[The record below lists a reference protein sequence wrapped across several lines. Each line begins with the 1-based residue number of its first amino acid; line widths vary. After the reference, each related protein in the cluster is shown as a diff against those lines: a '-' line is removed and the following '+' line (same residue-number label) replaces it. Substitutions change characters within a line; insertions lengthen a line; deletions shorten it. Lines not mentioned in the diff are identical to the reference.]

1 MDGPCVVQYPKDG
14 IVPYAQNVTGEP
26 FAVGKW
32 QTLIPGGQD
41 AVILAYGRMTL
52 NAIQASELLV
62 KCGLSVGVIDCCSL
76 KPMDMDCLRALFA
89 RGAKLI
95 TVEEGEMIGGF
106 GSEIARVCVEENAD
120 APIQIIGLEN
130 RFITHG
136 SVPELLELKESWT
149 TRRKVMSDKKRV
161 DVALV
166 ERGLAQSREKAQALV
181 MSGVVYIGEN
191 KVDKASAQVTPEDEL
206 IVRQTGTGYVSRGA
220 LKLEKGL
227 AVFGVEAKDRVAM
240 DLGASTGGFTDVL
253 LQNGAAH
260 VYAIDVGYGQL
271 DWKLRNDPRVT
282 VMERT
287 NARYLTADDLPLRP
301 TLGVM
306 DVSFISITKILPAA
320 AAIMGENGEFISL
333 IKPQFEAGRDRVG
346 KKGVV
351 RDAQVHLDVVKEILH
366 FIDADMG
373 WTAQNLSFSP
383 IKGPEGNIE
392 FLVHIL
398 PKERATHSVTEQEAA
413 EVVRQAHESLGNA

>member
-1 MDGPCVVQYPKDG
+1 
-14 IVPYAQNVTGEP
+14 
-26 FAVGKW
+26 
-32 QTLIPGGQD
+32 
-41 AVILAYGRMTL
+41 
-52 NAIQASELLV
+52 
-62 KCGLSVGVIDCCSL
+62 
-76 KPMDMDCLRALFA
+76 
-89 RGAKLI
+89 
-95 TVEEGEMIGGF
+95 
-106 GSEIARVCVEENAD
+106 
-120 APIQIIGLEN
+120 
-130 RFITHG
+130 
-136 SVPELLELKESWT
+136 
-149 TRRKVMSDKKRV
+149 MSDKKRV

-191 KVDKASAQVTPEDEL
+191 KVDKASTRVTPEDEL

-383 IKGPEGNIE
+383 IKGPEVNIE

>member
-1 MDGPCVVQYPKDG
+1 
-14 IVPYAQNVTGEP
+14 
-26 FAVGKW
+26 
-32 QTLIPGGQD
+32 
-41 AVILAYGRMTL
+41 
-52 NAIQASELLV
+52 
-62 KCGLSVGVIDCCSL
+62 
-76 KPMDMDCLRALFA
+76 
-89 RGAKLI
+89 
-95 TVEEGEMIGGF
+95 
-106 GSEIARVCVEENAD
+106 
-120 APIQIIGLEN
+120 
-130 RFITHG
+130 
-136 SVPELLELKESWT
+136 
-149 TRRKVMSDKKRV
+149 MSDKKRV

-227 AVFGVEAKDRVAM
+227 VVFGVEAKDRVAM

-373 WTAQNLSFSP
+373 WMAQNLSFSP

>member
-1 MDGPCVVQYPKDG
+1 
-14 IVPYAQNVTGEP
+14 
-26 FAVGKW
+26 
-32 QTLIPGGQD
+32 
-41 AVILAYGRMTL
+41 
-52 NAIQASELLV
+52 
-62 KCGLSVGVIDCCSL
+62 
-76 KPMDMDCLRALFA
+76 
-89 RGAKLI
+89 
-95 TVEEGEMIGGF
+95 
-106 GSEIARVCVEENAD
+106 
-120 APIQIIGLEN
+120 
-130 RFITHG
+130 
-136 SVPELLELKESWT
+136 
-149 TRRKVMSDKKRV
+149 MSDKKRV

-271 DWKLRNDPRVT
+271 DWKLRNEPRVT

-366 FIDADMG
+366 FIDADMD

>member
-1 MDGPCVVQYPKDG
+1 
-14 IVPYAQNVTGEP
+14 
-26 FAVGKW
+26 
-32 QTLIPGGQD
+32 
-41 AVILAYGRMTL
+41 
-52 NAIQASELLV
+52 
-62 KCGLSVGVIDCCSL
+62 
-76 KPMDMDCLRALFA
+76 
-89 RGAKLI
+89 
-95 TVEEGEMIGGF
+95 
-106 GSEIARVCVEENAD
+106 
-120 APIQIIGLEN
+120 
-130 RFITHG
+130 
-136 SVPELLELKESWT
+136 
-149 TRRKVMSDKKRV
+149 MSDKKRV

-366 FIDADMG
+366 FINADMG

>member
-1 MDGPCVVQYPKDG
+1 
-14 IVPYAQNVTGEP
+14 
-26 FAVGKW
+26 
-32 QTLIPGGQD
+32 
-41 AVILAYGRMTL
+41 
-52 NAIQASELLV
+52 
-62 KCGLSVGVIDCCSL
+62 
-76 KPMDMDCLRALFA
+76 
-89 RGAKLI
+89 
-95 TVEEGEMIGGF
+95 
-106 GSEIARVCVEENAD
+106 
-120 APIQIIGLEN
+120 
-130 RFITHG
+130 
-136 SVPELLELKESWT
+136 
-149 TRRKVMSDKKRV
+149 MSDKKRV

-227 AVFGVEAKDRVAM
+227 AVFGIEAKDRVAM

>member
-1 MDGPCVVQYPKDG
+1 
-14 IVPYAQNVTGEP
+14 
-26 FAVGKW
+26 
-32 QTLIPGGQD
+32 
-41 AVILAYGRMTL
+41 
-52 NAIQASELLV
+52 
-62 KCGLSVGVIDCCSL
+62 
-76 KPMDMDCLRALFA
+76 
-89 RGAKLI
+89 
-95 TVEEGEMIGGF
+95 
-106 GSEIARVCVEENAD
+106 
-120 APIQIIGLEN
+120 
-130 RFITHG
+130 
-136 SVPELLELKESWT
+136 
-149 TRRKVMSDKKRV
+149 MSDKKRV

-227 AVFGVEAKDRVAM
+227 AVFGVEVKDRVAM

>member
-1 MDGPCVVQYPKDG
+1 
-14 IVPYAQNVTGEP
+14 
-26 FAVGKW
+26 
-32 QTLIPGGQD
+32 
-41 AVILAYGRMTL
+41 
-52 NAIQASELLV
+52 
-62 KCGLSVGVIDCCSL
+62 
-76 KPMDMDCLRALFA
+76 
-89 RGAKLI
+89 
-95 TVEEGEMIGGF
+95 
-106 GSEIARVCVEENAD
+106 
-120 APIQIIGLEN
+120 
-130 RFITHG
+130 
-136 SVPELLELKESWT
+136 
-149 TRRKVMSDKKRV
+149 MSDKKRV

-191 KVDKASAQVTPEDEL
+191 KVDKASAQVMPEDEL

-333 IKPQFEAGRDRVG
+333 IKPQVEAGRDRVG

>member
-1 MDGPCVVQYPKDG
+1 
-14 IVPYAQNVTGEP
+14 
-26 FAVGKW
+26 
-32 QTLIPGGQD
+32 
-41 AVILAYGRMTL
+41 
-52 NAIQASELLV
+52 
-62 KCGLSVGVIDCCSL
+62 
-76 KPMDMDCLRALFA
+76 
-89 RGAKLI
+89 
-95 TVEEGEMIGGF
+95 
-106 GSEIARVCVEENAD
+106 
-120 APIQIIGLEN
+120 
-130 RFITHG
+130 
-136 SVPELLELKESWT
+136 
-149 TRRKVMSDKKRV
+149 MSDKKRV

-227 AVFGVEAKDRVAM
+227 AVFGVEAKERVAM

>member
-1 MDGPCVVQYPKDG
+1 
-14 IVPYAQNVTGEP
+14 
-26 FAVGKW
+26 
-32 QTLIPGGQD
+32 
-41 AVILAYGRMTL
+41 
-52 NAIQASELLV
+52 
-62 KCGLSVGVIDCCSL
+62 
-76 KPMDMDCLRALFA
+76 
-89 RGAKLI
+89 
-95 TVEEGEMIGGF
+95 
-106 GSEIARVCVEENAD
+106 
-120 APIQIIGLEN
+120 
-130 RFITHG
+130 
-136 SVPELLELKESWT
+136 
-149 TRRKVMSDKKRV
+149 MSDKKRV
-161 DVALV
+161 DVVLV

-181 MSGVVYIGEN
+181 MSGVVYIGEK
-191 KVDKASAQVTPEDEL
+191 KVDKASAQVMPEDEL

>member
-1 MDGPCVVQYPKDG
+1 
-14 IVPYAQNVTGEP
+14 
-26 FAVGKW
+26 
-32 QTLIPGGQD
+32 
-41 AVILAYGRMTL
+41 
-52 NAIQASELLV
+52 
-62 KCGLSVGVIDCCSL
+62 
-76 KPMDMDCLRALFA
+76 
-89 RGAKLI
+89 
-95 TVEEGEMIGGF
+95 
-106 GSEIARVCVEENAD
+106 
-120 APIQIIGLEN
+120 
-130 RFITHG
+130 
-136 SVPELLELKESWT
+136 
-149 TRRKVMSDKKRV
+149 MSDKKRV

-271 DWKLRNDPRVT
+271 DWKLRKDPRVT

>member
-1 MDGPCVVQYPKDG
+1 
-14 IVPYAQNVTGEP
+14 
-26 FAVGKW
+26 
-32 QTLIPGGQD
+32 
-41 AVILAYGRMTL
+41 
-52 NAIQASELLV
+52 
-62 KCGLSVGVIDCCSL
+62 
-76 KPMDMDCLRALFA
+76 
-89 RGAKLI
+89 
-95 TVEEGEMIGGF
+95 
-106 GSEIARVCVEENAD
+106 
-120 APIQIIGLEN
+120 
-130 RFITHG
+130 
-136 SVPELLELKESWT
+136 
-149 TRRKVMSDKKRV
+149 MSAKKRV

-166 ERGLAQSREKAQALV
+166 ERSLAQSREKAQALV

-191 KVDKASAQVTPEDEL
+191 KVTKASLTVTDEDEL
-206 IVRQTGTGYVSRGA
+206 IVRQSGTGYVSRGA

-227 AVFGVEAKDRVAM
+227 KVFGVDPTGIVAM

-253 LQNGAAH
+253 LQNGASH

-287 NARYLTADDLPLRP
+287 NARYLTSADLPVKP

-320 AAIMGENGEFISL
+320 AQIMGEEGAFISL

-351 RDAQVHLDVVKEILH
+351 RDAQVHKDVITEILE
-366 FIDADMG
+366 FIEKEMG
-373 WTAQNLSFSP
+373 WAAQALSFSP
-383 IKGPEGNIE
+383 ITGPEGNIE

-398 PKERATHSVTEQEAA
+398 PVSRATHRVTQEEVELVVAA
-413 EVVRQAHESLGNA
+413 AHESLH

>member
-1 MDGPCVVQYPKDG
+1 
-14 IVPYAQNVTGEP
+14 
-26 FAVGKW
+26 
-32 QTLIPGGQD
+32 
-41 AVILAYGRMTL
+41 
-52 NAIQASELLV
+52 
-62 KCGLSVGVIDCCSL
+62 
-76 KPMDMDCLRALFA
+76 
-89 RGAKLI
+89 
-95 TVEEGEMIGGF
+95 
-106 GSEIARVCVEENAD
+106 
-120 APIQIIGLEN
+120 
-130 RFITHG
+130 
-136 SVPELLELKESWT
+136 
-149 TRRKVMSDKKRV
+149 MSDKKRV

-398 PKERATHSVTEQEAA
+398 PKARATHSVTEQEAA

>member
-1 MDGPCVVQYPKDG
+1 
-14 IVPYAQNVTGEP
+14 
-26 FAVGKW
+26 
-32 QTLIPGGQD
+32 
-41 AVILAYGRMTL
+41 
-52 NAIQASELLV
+52 
-62 KCGLSVGVIDCCSL
+62 
-76 KPMDMDCLRALFA
+76 
-89 RGAKLI
+89 
-95 TVEEGEMIGGF
+95 
-106 GSEIARVCVEENAD
+106 
-120 APIQIIGLEN
+120 
-130 RFITHG
+130 
-136 SVPELLELKESWT
+136 
-149 TRRKVMSDKKRV
+149 MSDKKRV

-191 KVDKASAQVTPEDEL
+191 KVDKASAQVMPEDEL

-320 AAIMGENGEFISL
+320 AAIMGGNGEFISL

>member
-1 MDGPCVVQYPKDG
+1 
-14 IVPYAQNVTGEP
+14 
-26 FAVGKW
+26 
-32 QTLIPGGQD
+32 
-41 AVILAYGRMTL
+41 
-52 NAIQASELLV
+52 
-62 KCGLSVGVIDCCSL
+62 
-76 KPMDMDCLRALFA
+76 
-89 RGAKLI
+89 
-95 TVEEGEMIGGF
+95 
-106 GSEIARVCVEENAD
+106 
-120 APIQIIGLEN
+120 
-130 RFITHG
+130 
-136 SVPELLELKESWT
+136 
-149 TRRKVMSDKKRV
+149 MSDKKRV

-191 KVDKASAQVTPEDEL
+191 KVDKASAQVMPEDEL

-398 PKERATHSVTEQEAA
+398 PKERATHSVTGQEAA

>member
-1 MDGPCVVQYPKDG
+1 
-14 IVPYAQNVTGEP
+14 
-26 FAVGKW
+26 
-32 QTLIPGGQD
+32 
-41 AVILAYGRMTL
+41 
-52 NAIQASELLV
+52 
-62 KCGLSVGVIDCCSL
+62 
-76 KPMDMDCLRALFA
+76 
-89 RGAKLI
+89 
-95 TVEEGEMIGGF
+95 
-106 GSEIARVCVEENAD
+106 
-120 APIQIIGLEN
+120 
-130 RFITHG
+130 
-136 SVPELLELKESWT
+136 
-149 TRRKVMSDKKRV
+149 MSDKKRV

-181 MSGVVYIGEN
+181 MYGVVYIGEN

-206 IVRQTGTGYVSRGA
+206 VVRQTGTGYVSRGA

-227 AVFGVEAKDRVAM
+227 AVFGVEAKGRVAM

>member
-1 MDGPCVVQYPKDG
+1 
-14 IVPYAQNVTGEP
+14 
-26 FAVGKW
+26 
-32 QTLIPGGQD
+32 
-41 AVILAYGRMTL
+41 
-52 NAIQASELLV
+52 
-62 KCGLSVGVIDCCSL
+62 
-76 KPMDMDCLRALFA
+76 
-89 RGAKLI
+89 
-95 TVEEGEMIGGF
+95 
-106 GSEIARVCVEENAD
+106 
-120 APIQIIGLEN
+120 
-130 RFITHG
+130 
-136 SVPELLELKESWT
+136 
-149 TRRKVMSDKKRV
+149 MSDKKRV
-161 DVALV
+161 DVVLV

-191 KVDKASAQVTPEDEL
+191 KVDKASAQVMPEDEL

-306 DVSFISITKILPAA
+306 DVSFISIIKILPAA

-413 EVVRQAHESLGNA
+413 EVVRQAHELLGNA

>member
-1 MDGPCVVQYPKDG
+1 
-14 IVPYAQNVTGEP
+14 
-26 FAVGKW
+26 
-32 QTLIPGGQD
+32 
-41 AVILAYGRMTL
+41 
-52 NAIQASELLV
+52 
-62 KCGLSVGVIDCCSL
+62 
-76 KPMDMDCLRALFA
+76 
-89 RGAKLI
+89 
-95 TVEEGEMIGGF
+95 
-106 GSEIARVCVEENAD
+106 
-120 APIQIIGLEN
+120 
-130 RFITHG
+130 
-136 SVPELLELKESWT
+136 
-149 TRRKVMSDKKRV
+149 MSDKKRV

-191 KVDKASAQVTPEDEL
+191 KVDKASAQVMPEDEL

-287 NARYLTADDLPLRP
+287 NARYLTADDLPARP

>member
-1 MDGPCVVQYPKDG
+1 
-14 IVPYAQNVTGEP
+14 
-26 FAVGKW
+26 
-32 QTLIPGGQD
+32 
-41 AVILAYGRMTL
+41 
-52 NAIQASELLV
+52 
-62 KCGLSVGVIDCCSL
+62 
-76 KPMDMDCLRALFA
+76 
-89 RGAKLI
+89 
-95 TVEEGEMIGGF
+95 
-106 GSEIARVCVEENAD
+106 
-120 APIQIIGLEN
+120 
-130 RFITHG
+130 
-136 SVPELLELKESWT
+136 
-149 TRRKVMSDKKRV
+149 MSDKKRV

-191 KVDKASAQVTPEDEL
+191 KVDKASAQVMPEDEL

-287 NARYLTADDLPLRP
+287 NARYLTVDDLPLRP

>member
-1 MDGPCVVQYPKDG
+1 
-14 IVPYAQNVTGEP
+14 
-26 FAVGKW
+26 
-32 QTLIPGGQD
+32 
-41 AVILAYGRMTL
+41 
-52 NAIQASELLV
+52 
-62 KCGLSVGVIDCCSL
+62 
-76 KPMDMDCLRALFA
+76 
-89 RGAKLI
+89 
-95 TVEEGEMIGGF
+95 
-106 GSEIARVCVEENAD
+106 
-120 APIQIIGLEN
+120 
-130 RFITHG
+130 
-136 SVPELLELKESWT
+136 
-149 TRRKVMSDKKRV
+149 MSDKKRV
-161 DVALV
+161 DVVLV

-191 KVDKASAQVTPEDEL
+191 KVDKASAQVMPEDEL

-398 PKERATHSVTEQEAA
+398 PKERATHSVTVQEAA
-413 EVVRQAHESLGNA
+413 EVVRQAHESLGHA